1 MSEAKE
7 YASECGLEL
16 VVKKTS
22 SSKKKATF
30 VIAQEPAVGTPLHEG
45 DVLEITLGSKTENI
59 PYNYEAE

>member
-1 MSEAKE
+1 MWFRISCE
-7 YASECGLEL
+7 
-16 VVKKTS
+16 KTS

-59 PYNYEAE
+59 PYNYEVE